1 MTEEQVKTLKL
12 GFTSVDDKTVL
23 MVESA
28 IEWINAN
35 TSLNIPL
42 DSDQLAKL
50 PANAKLFISKYIE
63 VMDRSAG
70 VTSESVGSLSQ
81 SFDTSRNKTD
91 LLWEYAEEL
100 LSGYLKSQMSFV
112 SAKPRWSTYEC

>member
-42 DSDQLAKL
+42 DSDHLANL
-50 PANAKLFISKYIE
+50 PANVKLFISKYID

-70 VTSESVGSLSQ
+70 VTSESVGGLSQ
-81 SFDTSRNKTD
+81 SFDTSRSKTD

-112 SAKPRWSTYEC
+112 GAKPRWSTYER